1 MFPDTAKLY
10 LAPISD
16 SQCYDER
23 FVLFI
28 SHDSVT
34 LSLCNHSC
42 DPVSLTVV
50 DHCLTVISS

>member
-34 LSLCNHSC
+34 
-42 DPVSLTVV
+42 VS
-50 DHCLTVISS
+50 